1 MCRATGLFVSMMHLV
16 LIDALNLIRRLY
28 AVQERPYL
36 PLPEQVTEGTR
47 QQIIN
52 NTHSMLLQA
61 LQRLRHELIPSHALL
76 VFDGRDS
83 QWRQQRCPQY
93 KANRKPM
100 PAILAE
106 ALPALERAAGQ
117 HGFRC
122 FIDNSQEAH
131 DVIASIAS
139 KLSQHQQRV
148 TIVSTDKGFLP
159 LLSHDISVYDPFARQ
174 QLSPDYVKNKFGVA
188 PEQLVRLWSL
198 TGDSTNN
205 IAGVSGVGP
214 KTALELMALGDTLTD
229 ALAHPDC
236 PKKLRDKI
244 ISHKDAIINYMQV
257 LTLQTSLDLGLNLQ
271 DLRLPEPEQEP
282 S

>member
-1 MCRATGLFVSMMHLV
+1 MMHLL

-36 PLPEQVTEGTR
+36 PLPDQVADGTR
-47 QQIIN
+47 QQIIS
-52 NTHSMLLQA
+52 NTQTMLTQA
-61 LQRLRHELIPSHALL
+61 LQRLRQDLDPSHALL

-83 QWRQQRCPQY
+83 QWRQQRCPEY

-100 PAILAE
+100 PAILAA
-106 ALPALERAAGQ
+106 ALPALEHAAQ
-117 HGFRC
+117 QYGFHC
-122 FIDNSQEAH
+122 FVDNKLEAD

-139 KLSQHQQRV
+139 KLCQHQQQV

-159 LLSHDISVYDPFARQ
+159 LLNQGISIYDPFARQ
-174 QLSPDYVKNKFGVA
+174 HLNRDYVQHKFGVA

-205 IAGVSGVGP
+205 IAGVAGVGP
-214 KTALELMALGDTLTD
+214 KTALELMALGETLTD

-244 ISHKDAIINYMQV
+244 LSQKELIITYMQV
-257 LTLQTSLDLGLNLQ
+257 LSLQTTLELGLNLQ
-271 DLRLPEPEQEP
+271 ALRLAELKREQA
-282 S
+282 